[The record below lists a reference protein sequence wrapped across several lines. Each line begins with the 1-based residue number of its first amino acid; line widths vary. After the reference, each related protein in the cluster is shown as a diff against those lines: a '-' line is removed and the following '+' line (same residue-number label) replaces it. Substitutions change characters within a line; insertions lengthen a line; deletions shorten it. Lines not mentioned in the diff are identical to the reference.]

1 MLDFPR
7 CLANGVACNT
17 ATIDDTCIG
26 MCATGCCRPSLGG
39 ACGPCNDVPCPACAT
54 PAPTAGDPDSCAGG
68 AANALVYSLDGQGWS
83 DVCCRLP
90 DPPALPPPSAP
101 PSPPPPPSAPPPSAP
116 PPFAPEGCAT
126 RDAAGMPAKR
136 TVASIRLDPSDAA
149 GISSCLHLTKD
160 DKLQFWDPAQLQL
173 RDALKAACIGDAA
186 VCDAACSKFYLA
198 LNAHS
203 RICTATSS
211 GENCQTPK
219 AQAGQG
225 SYKLQSENDVGF
237 CDPPS
242 PPPPS
247 PPPPSP
253 PPPQIPWHDCDGS
266 QATAHGGWTEAECR
280 AWQESVHPNS
290 VYSLNPVVATNEKGV
305 CMEAASTVPGQRGVT
320 RQPMSL
326 ASFCDSSG
334 LQCYCILPPPS
345 APPPSAPPPPPP
357 QPPALPS
364 PPAPPCGTDSPIDV
378 SAAGY
383 GRNTDTSTPHAS
395 LITAANQ
402 GNNYC
407 KHSGEVLGHA
417 DGSHAGLLYCSE
429 DGAGNA
435 LDAPYCVLVATPGA
449 DVTGGPN
456 TAGSVGVWDGGTP
469 MPAACTDAARAHYGC
484 HGMCASGHECC
495 VTTQRCVPSGT
506 LCPCPTCAAFPESMH
521 ESGTCDHGP
530 HERLEFPDAGNPH
543 PGGTRVCCLHAAPP
557 SAPPDAPPEAPPDVH
572 PPPPSPPPHPPPFP
586 PDAPAAPPPALPP
599 SQWVLGGAG
608 EDCNTACA
616 AKGMPCS
623 NQAMTWR
630 HGEAD
635 STADAQALLAALA
648 PAAGVDATCES
659 YISSTLSSSPGAL
672 VQAADGTNTLCYH
685 LPAAAA
691 GDHREGNCAALP
703 ASTFHRFCRCGEDA
717 PPSQPPPAP
726 PPPAPPRFH
735 TYWGGTVYFA
745 ELEYKQNEQNDVQYA
760 SRRDGG
766 DVEAGDLVLYV
777 PLAECTASGN
787 AWLDRFATDYPYDA
801 YVSEAAD
808 YGGYVLTEEG
818 SGRLY
823 TTINVP
829 TEYLHC
835 AFHARLNVTTDTATA
850 TATGTTT
857 RRLSEPFIDWQFV
870 PGQTL
875 RIVAGKLQ
883 PVVIDPTSPSPSPP
897 PSPNPPPP
905 PPPPLPSADTN
916 CRTLADKTINDF
928 WADTTRLGDY
938 WRLYTK
944 AEMENGGAGLVLSG
958 ANVANPAL
966 HTHLV
971 WRASLTFIDCESE
984 TRFTFGFPCEGGHFV
999 THEYVIPASSVAYT
1013 TPMLELDAQRGMCQ
1027 DGRLAIRLFSVG
1039 NNMLGATPN
1048 NPHPDTGAG
1057 CQLTISGASMC
1068 DLGPVSLHEVS
1079 DEAGLECP
1087 LSGPHADKYVRIT
1100 NNRCGTAG
1108 SNVNG
1113 QNTFISLSEAIDALK
1128 GFHDAAGGAH
1138 LSDCQSI
1145 VYMPTVGG
1153 IKFRKFVLV
1162 KGTTLL
1168 SSTTDDVSYTLDCAP
1183 LPPPP
1188 SPSPSPPPPAAASPP
1203 PSPPL
1208 CDGDAAT
1215 CVTGFHDR
1223 AEAERACAGQLGAT
1237 CFALGD
1243 EASWHDSVLLDPNRG
1258 FSNCFAAGYLSM
1270 EQWECEGASTPGHP
1284 LELTQANGGKLMEN
1298 PQRYQLHVTD
1308 PSAPNRHPW
1317 RCYQTN
1323 THSNDDGV
1331 QLSQIRY
1338 RAGATSTTESCA
1350 NTFTGF
1356 TAGCVCKRAHPTYK
1370 SCTCLSPPSS
1380 PPAPPAPNPP
1390 PFPPPQLIPLH
1401 VLPKHTC
1408 EGPGGWSYR
1417 YWNGNAARSACIN
1430 AGCED
1435 LAQLSMLNNPDYA
1448 YNGAN
1453 ADRGLSTAT
1462 TQLCWAA
1469 WYRNDIGLSGGAMNV
1484 PIMAWHMQAKAAG
1497 CGNVGFNAWTGSKAA
1512 AACINCPRRLE
1523 TCPSPPPPLPPPPS
1537 PPPLPPQP
1545 QAPPPLPLA
1554 PIDYATENNPCSDG
1568 AAALDSANR
1577 MTETE
1582 CRQYYQA
1589 FYDLIETP
1597 KAGRRLQQAEVIQTD
1612 PSTGTHFVSTYDP
1625 TEPPYG
1631 TCMHYKEA
1639 FGLYAVGDVVW
1650 TNSPDAMNDCTSAP
1664 ERVTCYCAMEPAA
1677 PPSPPFSPPSLPT
1690 PLLPP
1695 PSHPEPPAHPLPPG
1709 APPPPRPPPFPPPP
1723 FSPDERPICDIAMA
1737 TCEPHEEDRAAA
1749 AAACANGVDA
1759 SLCFIHATATPV
1771 TPAPGD
1777 CTNAQLVG
1785 TGDAAIGAPAYT
1797 DAASCAAAGDGL
1809 YTVPT
1814 EAQCNAALLLAG
1826 KSIGYYGSNTG
1837 DANEVWPNQ
1846 CTLIS
1851 LGGALTTTYPRFYF
1865 TSDSVD
1871 RACNYFDNSQG
1882 FPSLGC
1888 LCCDDR
1894 PYEIRTYQSCQCPT
1908 SPGSPPAVPPPPFP
1922 PPFPP
1927 PGEPPSPPPAPPPPS
1942 PPPYPPD
1949 DAPKPPPP
1957 APPSLYTG
1965 ITPCPS
1971 AEAAATR
1978 PVYEAECRHWA
1989 ETADFGLVGATAPT
2003 FAREYFPDAPDGVH
2017 GGACVYVLAGGI
2029 QANDFVAP
2037 AGAMSASAE
2046 TLLAGTVY
2054 WTNAPNYATHV
2065 CVNGGAEGPAGA
2077 AKAICHC
2084 EVAPPAAPPPLA
2096 PCAFTQCTGFDDRAD
2111 AEAHCATLPAAQQC
2125 TVGPDDRTA
2134 GTRRRLS
2141 ETVTYT
2147 LFSWNDGHSTCE
2159 DAGLLTVSSASEC
2172 ATAASAVGLHYEGVH
2187 GDSWPAYG
2195 CNKFHNGAHFFPSG
2209 ANGACSQYQAVGCIC
2224 KSPPPLPPSPPSPP
2238 PALPPAPSPPPPLY
2252 VVLTGTRATPPARTR
2267 A

>member
-1 MLDFPR
+1 
-7 CLANGVACNT
+7 
-17 ATIDDTCIG
+17 
-26 MCATGCCRPSLGG
+26 
-39 ACGPCNDVPCPACAT
+39 
-54 PAPTAGDPDSCAGG
+54 
-68 AANALVYSLDGQGWS
+68 
-83 DVCCRLP
+83 
-90 DPPALPPPSAP
+90 
-101 PSPPPPPSAPPPSAP
+101 
-116 PPFAPEGCAT
+116 
-126 RDAAGMPAKR
+126 MPAKR

-630 HGEAD
+630 QGEAD

-777 PLAECTASGN
+777 PIAECTASGN

-905 PPPPLPSADTN
+905 PPPPPPSADTN

-966 HTHLV
+966 HTQLV

-1039 NNMLGATPN
+1039 NNMPLGASPN
-1048 NPHPDTGAG
+1048 NPRPETGAG

-1068 DLGPVSLHEVS
+1068 DLGPVSLNEVS

-1108 SNVNG
+1108 NNVNG
-1113 QNTFISLSEAIDALK
+1113 ENTFISLSEAIDALK

-1153 IKFRKFVLV
+1153 VKFRKFVLV

-1168 SSTTDDVSYTLDCAP
+1168 DSTTDDVAYTLECP
-1183 LPPPP
+1183 PPPRPPP
-1188 SPSPSPPPPAAASPP
+1188 SPSPSPPPPAASSPP

-1258 FSNCFAAGYLSM
+1258 FSDCFAAGYLSM

-1284 LELTQANGGKLMEN
+1284 LELTQANGGVVMEN
-1298 PQRYQLHVTD
+1298 PERFELVTVTGLITGIY
-1308 PSAPNRHPW
+1308 PIPKNNCVLR
-1317 RCYQTN
+1317 R
-1323 THSNDDGV
+1323 THTTAGITKLSNLQYFNYDG
-1331 QLSQIRY
+1331 S
-1338 RAGATSTTESCA
+1338 TESCA
-1350 NTFTGF
+1350 
-1356 TAGCVCKRAHPTYK
+1356 TANPERYACVCKRAHPTYK

-1390 PFPPPQLIPLH
+1390 PFPPPELIPIH
-1401 VLPKHTC
+1401 VLPLHTC

-1417 YWNGNAARSACIN
+1417 YWNGNAARSACTN

-1448 YNGAN
+1448 YSGAN
-1453 ADRGLSTAT
+1453 ADRGLTPRPPRSSAGPRGTAT
-1462 TQLCWAA
+1462 T
-1469 WYRNDIGLSGGAMNV
+1469 
-1484 PIMAWHMQAKAAG
+1484 
-1497 CGNVGFNAWTGSKAA
+1497 
-1512 AACINCPRRLE
+1512 
-1523 TCPSPPPPLPPPPS
+1523 
-1537 PPPLPPQP
+1537 
-1545 QAPPPLPLA
+1545 
-1554 PIDYATENNPCSDG
+1554 
-1568 AAALDSANR
+1568 
-1577 MTETE
+1577 
-1582 CRQYYQA
+1582 
-1589 FYDLIETP
+1589 
-1597 KAGRRLQQAEVIQTD
+1597 
-1612 PSTGTHFVSTYDP
+1612 
-1625 TEPPYG
+1625 
-1631 TCMHYKEA
+1631 
-1639 FGLYAVGDVVW
+1639 
-1650 TNSPDAMNDCTSAP
+1650 
-1664 ERVTCYCAMEPAA
+1664 
-1677 PPSPPFSPPSLPT
+1677 
-1690 PLLPP
+1690 
-1695 PSHPEPPAHPLPPG
+1695 
-1709 APPPPRPPPFPPPP
+1709 
-1723 FSPDERPICDIAMA
+1723 
-1737 TCEPHEEDRAAA
+1737 
-1749 AAACANGVDA
+1749 
-1759 SLCFIHATATPV
+1759 
-1771 TPAPGD
+1771 
-1777 CTNAQLVG
+1777 
-1785 TGDAAIGAPAYT
+1785 
-1797 DAASCAAAGDGL
+1797 
-1809 YTVPT
+1809 
-1814 EAQCNAALLLAG
+1814 
-1826 KSIGYYGSNTG
+1826 
-1837 DANEVWPNQ
+1837 
-1846 CTLIS
+1846 
-1851 LGGALTTTYPRFYF
+1851 
-1865 TSDSVD
+1865 
-1871 RACNYFDNSQG
+1871 
-1882 FPSLGC
+1882 
-1888 LCCDDR
+1888 
-1894 PYEIRTYQSCQCPT
+1894 
-1908 SPGSPPAVPPPPFP
+1908 
-1922 PPFPP
+1922 
-1927 PGEPPSPPPAPPPPS
+1927 
-1942 PPPYPPD
+1942 
-1949 DAPKPPPP
+1949 
-1957 APPSLYTG
+1957 
-1965 ITPCPS
+1965 
-1971 AEAAATR
+1971 
-1978 PVYEAECRHWA
+1978 
-1989 ETADFGLVGATAPT
+1989 
-2003 FAREYFPDAPDGVH
+2003 
-2017 GGACVYVLAGGI
+2017 
-2029 QANDFVAP
+2029 
-2037 AGAMSASAE
+2037 SASA
-2046 TLLAGTVY
+2046 
-2054 WTNAPNYATHV
+2054 
-2065 CVNGGAEGPAGA
+2065 
-2077 AKAICHC
+2077 
-2084 EVAPPAAPPPLA
+2084 AAP
-2096 PCAFTQCTGFDDRAD
+2096 
-2111 AEAHCATLPAAQQC
+2111 
-2125 TVGPDDRTA
+2125 
-2134 GTRRRLS
+2134 
-2141 ETVTYT
+2141 
-2147 LFSWNDGHSTCE
+2147 
-2159 DAGLLTVSSASEC
+2159 
-2172 ATAASAVGLHYEGVH
+2172 
-2187 GDSWPAYG
+2187 
-2195 CNKFHNGAHFFPSG
+2195 
-2209 ANGACSQYQAVGCIC
+2209 
-2224 KSPPPLPPSPPSPP
+2224 
-2238 PALPPAPSPPPPLY
+2238 
-2252 VVLTGTRATPPARTR
+2252 
-2267 A
+2267 

>member
-1 MLDFPR
+1 
-7 CLANGVACNT
+7 
-17 ATIDDTCIG
+17 
-26 MCATGCCRPSLGG
+26 
-39 ACGPCNDVPCPACAT
+39 
-54 PAPTAGDPDSCAGG
+54 
-68 AANALVYSLDGQGWS
+68 
-83 DVCCRLP
+83 
-90 DPPALPPPSAP
+90 
-101 PSPPPPPSAPPPSAP
+101 
-116 PPFAPEGCAT
+116 
-126 RDAAGMPAKR
+126 MPAKR

-266 QATAHGGWTEAECR
+266 QATAHGGWSEAECR

-630 HGEAD
+630 QGEAD

-905 PPPPLPSADTN
+905 PPSPPPSADTN

-966 HTHLV
+966 HTQLV

-999 THEYVIPASSVAYT
+999 THEYVIPASSVPYT

-1039 NNMLGATPN
+1039 NNMPLGASPN
-1048 NPHPDTGAG
+1048 NP
-1057 CQLTISGASMC
+1057 S
-1068 DLGPVSLHEVS
+1068 
-1079 DEAGLECP
+1079 
-1087 LSGPHADKYVRIT
+1087 
-1100 NNRCGTAG
+1100 
-1108 SNVNG
+1108 
-1113 QNTFISLSEAIDALK
+1113 
-1128 GFHDAAGGAH
+1128 
-1138 LSDCQSI
+1138 
-1145 VYMPTVGG
+1145 
-1153 IKFRKFVLV
+1153 
-1162 KGTTLL
+1162 
-1168 SSTTDDVSYTLDCAP
+1168 
-1183 LPPPP
+1183 
-1188 SPSPSPPPPAAASPP
+1188 
-1203 PSPPL
+1203 
-1208 CDGDAAT
+1208 
-1215 CVTGFHDR
+1215 
-1223 AEAERACAGQLGAT
+1223 
-1237 CFALGD
+1237 
-1243 EASWHDSVLLDPNRG
+1243 
-1258 FSNCFAAGYLSM
+1258 
-1270 EQWECEGASTPGHP
+1270 
-1284 LELTQANGGKLMEN
+1284 
-1298 PQRYQLHVTD
+1298 
-1308 PSAPNRHPW
+1308 
-1317 RCYQTN
+1317 
-1323 THSNDDGV
+1323 
-1331 QLSQIRY
+1331 
-1338 RAGATSTTESCA
+1338 
-1350 NTFTGF
+1350 
-1356 TAGCVCKRAHPTYK
+1356 
-1370 SCTCLSPPSS
+1370 
-1380 PPAPPAPNPP
+1380 
-1390 PFPPPQLIPLH
+1390 
-1401 VLPKHTC
+1401 
-1408 EGPGGWSYR
+1408 
-1417 YWNGNAARSACIN
+1417 
-1430 AGCED
+1430 
-1435 LAQLSMLNNPDYA
+1435 
-1448 YNGAN
+1448 
-1453 ADRGLSTAT
+1453 
-1462 TQLCWAA
+1462 
-1469 WYRNDIGLSGGAMNV
+1469 
-1484 PIMAWHMQAKAAG
+1484 
-1497 CGNVGFNAWTGSKAA
+1497 
-1512 AACINCPRRLE
+1512 
-1523 TCPSPPPPLPPPPS
+1523 
-1537 PPPLPPQP
+1537 
-1545 QAPPPLPLA
+1545 
-1554 PIDYATENNPCSDG
+1554 
-1568 AAALDSANR
+1568 
-1577 MTETE
+1577 
-1582 CRQYYQA
+1582 
-1589 FYDLIETP
+1589 
-1597 KAGRRLQQAEVIQTD
+1597 
-1612 PSTGTHFVSTYDP
+1612 
-1625 TEPPYG
+1625 
-1631 TCMHYKEA
+1631 
-1639 FGLYAVGDVVW
+1639 
-1650 TNSPDAMNDCTSAP
+1650 
-1664 ERVTCYCAMEPAA
+1664 
-1677 PPSPPFSPPSLPT
+1677 
-1690 PLLPP
+1690 
-1695 PSHPEPPAHPLPPG
+1695 
-1709 APPPPRPPPFPPPP
+1709 
-1723 FSPDERPICDIAMA
+1723 
-1737 TCEPHEEDRAAA
+1737 
-1749 AAACANGVDA
+1749 
-1759 SLCFIHATATPV
+1759 
-1771 TPAPGD
+1771 
-1777 CTNAQLVG
+1777 
-1785 TGDAAIGAPAYT
+1785 
-1797 DAASCAAAGDGL
+1797 
-1809 YTVPT
+1809 
-1814 EAQCNAALLLAG
+1814 
-1826 KSIGYYGSNTG
+1826 
-1837 DANEVWPNQ
+1837 
-1846 CTLIS
+1846 
-1851 LGGALTTTYPRFYF
+1851 
-1865 TSDSVD
+1865 
-1871 RACNYFDNSQG
+1871 
-1882 FPSLGC
+1882 
-1888 LCCDDR
+1888 
-1894 PYEIRTYQSCQCPT
+1894 
-1908 SPGSPPAVPPPPFP
+1908 
-1922 PPFPP
+1922 
-1927 PGEPPSPPPAPPPPS
+1927 
-1942 PPPYPPD
+1942 
-1949 DAPKPPPP
+1949 
-1957 APPSLYTG
+1957 
-1965 ITPCPS
+1965 
-1971 AEAAATR
+1971 
-1978 PVYEAECRHWA
+1978 
-1989 ETADFGLVGATAPT
+1989 
-2003 FAREYFPDAPDGVH
+2003 
-2017 GGACVYVLAGGI
+2017 
-2029 QANDFVAP
+2029 
-2037 AGAMSASAE
+2037 
-2046 TLLAGTVY
+2046 
-2054 WTNAPNYATHV
+2054 
-2065 CVNGGAEGPAGA
+2065 
-2077 AKAICHC
+2077 
-2084 EVAPPAAPPPLA
+2084 
-2096 PCAFTQCTGFDDRAD
+2096 
-2111 AEAHCATLPAAQQC
+2111 
-2125 TVGPDDRTA
+2125 
-2134 GTRRRLS
+2134 
-2141 ETVTYT
+2141 
-2147 LFSWNDGHSTCE
+2147 
-2159 DAGLLTVSSASEC
+2159 
-2172 ATAASAVGLHYEGVH
+2172 
-2187 GDSWPAYG
+2187 
-2195 CNKFHNGAHFFPSG
+2195 
-2209 ANGACSQYQAVGCIC
+2209 
-2224 KSPPPLPPSPPSPP
+2224 
-2238 PALPPAPSPPPPLY
+2238 
-2252 VVLTGTRATPPARTR
+2252 RTR
-2267 A
+2267 ALVASSLSAVPACAISDPSR

>member
-1 MLDFPR
+1 
-7 CLANGVACNT
+7 
-17 ATIDDTCIG
+17 
-26 MCATGCCRPSLGG
+26 
-39 ACGPCNDVPCPACAT
+39 
-54 PAPTAGDPDSCAGG
+54 
-68 AANALVYSLDGQGWS
+68 
-83 DVCCRLP
+83 
-90 DPPALPPPSAP
+90 
-101 PSPPPPPSAPPPSAP
+101 
-116 PPFAPEGCAT
+116 
-126 RDAAGMPAKR
+126 
-136 TVASIRLDPSDAA
+136 
-149 GISSCLHLTKD
+149 
-160 DKLQFWDPAQLQL
+160 
-173 RDALKAACIGDAA
+173 
-186 VCDAACSKFYLA
+186 
-198 LNAHS
+198 
-203 RICTATSS
+203 
-211 GENCQTPK
+211 
-219 AQAGQG
+219 
-225 SYKLQSENDVGF
+225 
-237 CDPPS
+237 
-242 PPPPS
+242 
-247 PPPPSP
+247 
-253 PPPQIPWHDCDGS
+253 
-266 QATAHGGWTEAECR
+266 
-280 AWQESVHPNS
+280 
-290 VYSLNPVVATNEKGV
+290 
-305 CMEAASTVPGQRGVT
+305 
-320 RQPMSL
+320 
-326 ASFCDSSG
+326 
-334 LQCYCILPPPS
+334 
-345 APPPSAPPPPPP
+345 
-357 QPPALPS
+357 
-364 PPAPPCGTDSPIDV
+364 
-378 SAAGY
+378 
-383 GRNTDTSTPHAS
+383 
-395 LITAANQ
+395 
-402 GNNYC
+402 
-407 KHSGEVLGHA
+407 
-417 DGSHAGLLYCSE
+417 
-429 DGAGNA
+429 
-435 LDAPYCVLVATPGA
+435 
-449 DVTGGPN
+449 
-456 TAGSVGVWDGGTP
+456 
-469 MPAACTDAARAHYGC
+469 
-484 HGMCASGHECC
+484 
-495 VTTQRCVPSGT
+495 
-506 LCPCPTCAAFPESMH
+506 
-521 ESGTCDHGP
+521 
-530 HERLEFPDAGNPH
+530 
-543 PGGTRVCCLHAAPP
+543 
-557 SAPPDAPPEAPPDVH
+557 
-572 PPPPSPPPHPPPFP
+572 
-586 PDAPAAPPPALPP
+586 
-599 SQWVLGGAG
+599 
-608 EDCNTACA
+608 
-616 AKGMPCS
+616 
-623 NQAMTWR
+623 MTWR
-630 HGEAD
+630 QGEAD

-1087 LSGPHADKYVRIT
+1087 LSGPHAEKYVRIT

-1108 SNVNG
+1108 SNVDG

-1183 LPPPP
+1183 PPPPP

-1497 CGNVGFNAWTGSKAA
+1497 CGNAGFNAWDRQQGRRRVHQLPAPPRDVPLAA
-1512 AACINCPRRLE
+1512 AAAA
-1523 TCPSPPPPLPPPPS
+1523 TAALP
-1537 PPPLPPQP
+1537 
-1545 QAPPPLPLA
+1545 AA
-1554 PIDYATENNPCSDG
+1554 AAAAAAG
-1568 AAALDSANR
+1568 AAALAARADRLRDGEQPVQRRRRRAR
-1577 MTETE
+1577 LGQPDDRDRVPAVLPGLLRPHRDAQGRAPAPTGRGDPDGPEHGHALRE
-1582 CRQYYQA
+1582 HLRPHGAALWHLHALQGGLRPLRGGRRGVDQ
-1589 FYDLIETP
+1589 L
-1597 KAGRRLQQAEVIQTD
+1597 AGRDERLHKRAGAGHVLLRD
-1612 PSTGTHFVSTYDP
+1612 GARGAAVAALLAALAAHAPVAAAKPSG
-1625 TEPPYG
+1625 
-1631 TCMHYKEA
+1631 
-1639 FGLYAVGDVVW
+1639 
-1650 TNSPDAMNDCTSAP
+1650 
-1664 ERVTCYCAMEPAA
+1664 AA
-1677 PPSPPFSPPSLPT
+1677 
-1690 PLLPP
+1690 
-1695 PSHPEPPAHPLPPG
+1695 G
-1709 APPPPRPPPFPPPP
+1709 APVAAR
-1723 FSPDERPICDIAMA
+1723 
-1737 TCEPHEEDRAAA
+1737 RAAA
-1749 AAACANGVDA
+1749 AAAAA
-1759 SLCFIHATATPV
+1759 L
-1771 TPAPGD
+1771 PA
-1777 CTNAQLVG
+1777 
-1785 TGDAAIGAPAYT
+1785 
-1797 DAASCAAAGDGL
+1797 
-1809 YTVPT
+1809 
-1814 EAQCNAALLLAG
+1814 AALLARREADLRHRDGHVRTPRGGPRRRRRRVRQRRRRVALLHPRDGHPRDARAG
-1826 KSIGYYGSNTG
+1826 RLHQCAARGHGRRG
-1837 DANEVWPNQ
+1837 DRGA
-1846 CTLIS
+1846 S
-1851 LGGALTTTYPRFYF
+1851 L
-1865 TSDSVD
+1865 
-1871 RACNYFDNSQG
+1871 
-1882 FPSLGC
+1882 
-1888 LCCDDR
+1888 
-1894 PYEIRTYQSCQCPT
+1894 
-1908 SPGSPPAVPPPPFP
+1908 
-1922 PPFPP
+1922 
-1927 PGEPPSPPPAPPPPS
+1927 
-1942 PPPYPPD
+1942 
-1949 DAPKPPPP
+1949 
-1957 APPSLYTG
+1957 
-1965 ITPCPS
+1965 
-1971 AEAAATR
+1971 
-1978 PVYEAECRHWA
+1978 H
-1989 ETADFGLVGATAPT
+1989 
-2003 FAREYFPDAPDGVH
+2003 
-2017 GGACVYVLAGGI
+2017 
-2029 QANDFVAP
+2029 
-2037 AGAMSASAE
+2037 
-2046 TLLAGTVY
+2046 
-2054 WTNAPNYATHV
+2054 
-2065 CVNGGAEGPAGA
+2065 
-2077 AKAICHC
+2077 
-2084 EVAPPAAPPPLA
+2084 
-2096 PCAFTQCTGFDDRAD
+2096 
-2111 AEAHCATLPAAQQC
+2111 
-2125 TVGPDDRTA
+2125 
-2134 GTRRRLS
+2134 RRRL
-2141 ETVTYT
+2141 VRR
-2147 LFSWNDGHSTCE
+2147 GGRRPVHG
-2159 DAGLLTVSSASEC
+2159 AHG
-2172 ATAASAVGLHYEGVH
+2172 SAVQRRAAPRGQVH
-2187 GDSWPAYG
+2187 RLLWVGIPA
-2195 CNKFHNGAHFFPSG
+2195 
-2209 ANGACSQYQAVGCIC
+2209 
-2224 KSPPPLPPSPPSPP
+2224 
-2238 PALPPAPSPPPPLY
+2238 
-2252 VVLTGTRATPPARTR
+2252 TRTR
-2267 A
+2267 CGPTSARSSPWAAR

>member
-1 MLDFPR
+1 
-7 CLANGVACNT
+7 
-17 ATIDDTCIG
+17 
-26 MCATGCCRPSLGG
+26 
-39 ACGPCNDVPCPACAT
+39 
-54 PAPTAGDPDSCAGG
+54 
-68 AANALVYSLDGQGWS
+68 
-83 DVCCRLP
+83 
-90 DPPALPPPSAP
+90 
-101 PSPPPPPSAPPPSAP
+101 
-116 PPFAPEGCAT
+116 
-126 RDAAGMPAKR
+126 MPAKR

-290 VYSLNPVVATNEKGV
+290 VYSANPVVSTDEKGV
-305 CMEAASTVPGQRGVT
+305 CMEAASTVPGQRMVT

-334 LQCYCILPPPS
+334 MQCYCILPPPPPPPQIPWHDCDGSQATAHGGWTEAECRAWQESVHPNSVYSLNPQVATNEKGVCMEAASNVPGQRGVTRQPMSLASMCDSSGLQCYCIPPPPS
-345 APPPSAPPPPPP
+345 APPPSAPPLPPPPPPSAPP

-572 PPPPSPPPHPPPFP
+572 LPPPSPPPHPPPFP

-630 HGEAD
+630 QGEAD

-726 PPPAPPRFH
+726 PPPSPPRFH

-777 PLAECTASGN
+777 PIAECTASGN

-850 TATGTTT
+850 TAAGTTT

-966 HTHLV
+966 HTQLV

-1048 NPHPDTGAG
+1048 NPQAG
-1057 CQLTISGASMC
+1057 
-1068 DLGPVSLHEVS
+1068 H
-1079 DEAGLECP
+1079 
-1087 LSGPHADKYVRIT
+1087 
-1100 NNRCGTAG
+1100 
-1108 SNVNG
+1108 
-1113 QNTFISLSEAIDALK
+1113 
-1128 GFHDAAGGAH
+1128 
-1138 LSDCQSI
+1138 
-1145 VYMPTVGG
+1145 
-1153 IKFRKFVLV
+1153 
-1162 KGTTLL
+1162 
-1168 SSTTDDVSYTLDCAP
+1168 
-1183 LPPPP
+1183 
-1188 SPSPSPPPPAAASPP
+1188 
-1203 PSPPL
+1203 
-1208 CDGDAAT
+1208 
-1215 CVTGFHDR
+1215 
-1223 AEAERACAGQLGAT
+1223 
-1237 CFALGD
+1237 
-1243 EASWHDSVLLDPNRG
+1243 
-1258 FSNCFAAGYLSM
+1258 
-1270 EQWECEGASTPGHP
+1270 
-1284 LELTQANGGKLMEN
+1284 
-1298 PQRYQLHVTD
+1298 
-1308 PSAPNRHPW
+1308 
-1317 RCYQTN
+1317 
-1323 THSNDDGV
+1323 
-1331 QLSQIRY
+1331 
-1338 RAGATSTTESCA
+1338 
-1350 NTFTGF
+1350 
-1356 TAGCVCKRAHPTYK
+1356 
-1370 SCTCLSPPSS
+1370 
-1380 PPAPPAPNPP
+1380 
-1390 PFPPPQLIPLH
+1390 
-1401 VLPKHTC
+1401 
-1408 EGPGGWSYR
+1408 
-1417 YWNGNAARSACIN
+1417 
-1430 AGCED
+1430 
-1435 LAQLSMLNNPDYA
+1435 
-1448 YNGAN
+1448 
-1453 ADRGLSTAT
+1453 
-1462 TQLCWAA
+1462 
-1469 WYRNDIGLSGGAMNV
+1469 
-1484 PIMAWHMQAKAAG
+1484 
-1497 CGNVGFNAWTGSKAA
+1497 
-1512 AACINCPRRLE
+1512 
-1523 TCPSPPPPLPPPPS
+1523 
-1537 PPPLPPQP
+1537 
-1545 QAPPPLPLA
+1545 
-1554 PIDYATENNPCSDG
+1554 
-1568 AAALDSANR
+1568 
-1577 MTETE
+1577 
-1582 CRQYYQA
+1582 
-1589 FYDLIETP
+1589 
-1597 KAGRRLQQAEVIQTD
+1597 GRWL
-1612 PSTGTHFVSTYDP
+1612 
-1625 TEPPYG
+1625 
-1631 TCMHYKEA
+1631 
-1639 FGLYAVGDVVW
+1639 
-1650 TNSPDAMNDCTSAP
+1650 
-1664 ERVTCYCAMEPAA
+1664 
-1677 PPSPPFSPPSLPT
+1677 
-1690 PLLPP
+1690 
-1695 PSHPEPPAHPLPPG
+1695 PAHHQ
-1709 APPPPRPPPFPPPP
+1709 R
-1723 FSPDERPICDIAMA
+1723 
-1737 TCEPHEEDRAAA
+1737 
-1749 AAACANGVDA
+1749 
-1759 SLCFIHATATPV
+1759 
-1771 TPAPGD
+1771 
-1777 CTNAQLVG
+1777 
-1785 TGDAAIGAPAYT
+1785 
-1797 DAASCAAAGDGL
+1797 
-1809 YTVPT
+1809 
-1814 EAQCNAALLLAG
+1814 
-1826 KSIGYYGSNTG
+1826 
-1837 DANEVWPNQ
+1837 
-1846 CTLIS
+1846 
-1851 LGGALTTTYPRFYF
+1851 
-1865 TSDSVD
+1865 
-1871 RACNYFDNSQG
+1871 
-1882 FPSLGC
+1882 
-1888 LCCDDR
+1888 
-1894 PYEIRTYQSCQCPT
+1894 CQ
-1908 SPGSPPAVPPPPFP
+1908 
-1922 PPFPP
+1922 
-1927 PGEPPSPPPAPPPPS
+1927 
-1942 PPPYPPD
+1942 
-1949 DAPKPPPP
+1949 
-1957 APPSLYTG
+1957 
-1965 ITPCPS
+1965 
-1971 AEAAATR
+1971 
-1978 PVYEAECRHWA
+1978 
-1989 ETADFGLVGATAPT
+1989 
-2003 FAREYFPDAPDGVH
+2003 
-2017 GGACVYVLAGGI
+2017 
-2029 QANDFVAP
+2029 
-2037 AGAMSASAE
+2037 
-2046 TLLAGTVY
+2046 
-2054 WTNAPNYATHV
+2054 HV
-2065 CVNGGAEGPAGA
+2065 
-2077 AKAICHC
+2077 
-2084 EVAPPAAPPPLA
+2084 
-2096 PCAFTQCTGFDDRAD
+2096 R
-2111 AEAHCATLPAAQQC
+2111 
-2125 TVGPDDRTA
+2125 
-2134 GTRRRLS
+2134 S
-2141 ETVTYT
+2141 
-2147 LFSWNDGHSTCE
+2147 
-2159 DAGLLTVSSASEC
+2159 
-2172 ATAASAVGLHYEGVH
+2172 
-2187 GDSWPAYG
+2187 
-2195 CNKFHNGAHFFPSG
+2195 
-2209 ANGACSQYQAVGCIC
+2209 
-2224 KSPPPLPPSPPSPP
+2224 
-2238 PALPPAPSPPPPLY
+2238 
-2252 VVLTGTRATPPARTR
+2252 RTR
-2267 A
+2267 LAA